1 MKIIAVGMNYA
12 THNKEMLHSLVLSEP
27 VIFMKPD
34 SALLKGGKPFFI
46 PDFSSEIHYETEV
59 VVKINRLG
67 KNINEQFAYRYYNE
81 VTVGIDV
88 TARDL
93 QRDFRQKGLPWE
105 LCKGFDGSAIIG
117 DFIPL
122 MEVFVDYHLEPPK
135 KSGSIQNIDFHLDID
150 GQTVQK
156 GNTSEMIY
164 TVDRIIAFVSR
175 FVTLKTGDLIFT
187 GTPAGVGKVE
197 IGNHLQGYLNNRK
210 LLDFYIR

>member
-1 MKIIAVGMNYA
+1 MKIIAIGMNYA
-12 THNKEMLHSLVLSEP
+12 AHNKEMQHSLVLSEP

-46 PDFSSEIHYETEV
+46 PDFSSEVHYETEV
-59 VVKINRLG
+59 VVKINKLG
-67 KNINEQFAYRYYNE
+67 KNITEQFAHRYYNE

-93 QRDFRQKGLPWE
+93 QREFRQKGLPWE
-105 LCKGFDGSAIIG
+105 LSKGFDGSAIIG

-122 MEVFVDYHLEPPK
+122 TDAVQQL
-135 KSGSIQNIDFHLDID
+135 SFHLDID
-150 GQTVQK
+150 GKTVQT
-156 GNTSEMIY
+156 GNTADMIHS
-164 TVDRIIAFVSR
+164 VDQIIAFVSR
-175 FVTLKTGDLIFT
+175 FVTLKTGDLIYT
-187 GTPAGVGKVE
+187 GTPAGVGRVE